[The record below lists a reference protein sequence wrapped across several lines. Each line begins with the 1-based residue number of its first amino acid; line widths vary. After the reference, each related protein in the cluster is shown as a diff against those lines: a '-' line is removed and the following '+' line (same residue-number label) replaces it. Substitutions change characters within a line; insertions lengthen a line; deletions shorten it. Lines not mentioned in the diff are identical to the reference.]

1 MNKTYKDAIAE
12 EAALRLQEMDYPD
25 ATKEEMLDLI
35 DYLEKEWE
43 WGHFEEDVEYLKT
56 YWIREIA
63 CEYYEE
69 DKPVEDEEDPTESPV
84 EDIETIVNNLK
95 VGANFI
101 PGFGV
106 GYCRDEEDLAK
117 MKEFIRGSLSIWNM
131 MTSLFS

>member
-1 MNKTYKDAIAE
+1 MNKTYKNAIAE
-12 EAALRLQEMDYPD
+12 EASLRLQEMDYPD

-35 DYLEKEWE
+35 DFLDRP
-43 WGHFEEDVEYLKT
+43 WGHFEEDVEYLKK
-56 YWIREIA
+56 YWIEEIA
-63 CEYYEE
+63 CEEEE
-69 DKPVEDEEDPTESPV
+69 DLNEDPMESPV

-131 MTSLFS
+131 MKSLFS